1 MTQLVTILGATGSVG
16 VNTLRVLAAH
26 PERYGVFALSAYNN
40 VELLLRQCLE
50 HRPLHAV
57 VGDAEKAAKLREQL
71 RAAGLA
77 TEVHH
82 GVEALIDI
90 AQAPEVHTVMAAIV
104 GGAGL
109 MPTLAAA
116 RAGKKV
122 LLANKEA
129 LVMAGELFMQAAE
142 QGGAKILPID
152 SEHNAIFQC
161 LPIDPQA
168 RFTRCNGD
176 GFAKIVLTAS
186 GGPFRD
192 WSLDA
197 MAAATPAQACKH
209 PNWSMGQKIS
219 VDSATLVNKALEL
232 IEASYL
238 FATPA
243 EQIDIVIHPQ
253 SVVHSLVYYR
263 DGSVLAQLGNPDMR
277 TPIAY
282 GLAWPERIDS
292 GVASLDLAAIG
303 KLEFEPPD
311 PRRFPG
317 LRLGREAA
325 QARGAAPI
333 VFNAA
338 NEIAVAAFLSGQ
350 VGFGEIPVIIERV
363 MNELQCQA
371 PSELDA
377 VLAIDAESRALAR
390 RLVDG
395 RSDRHA
401 DGNGD
406 ICSAASGP
414 SRQAATR
421 GNG

>member
-1 MTQLVTILGATGSVG
+1 MKQLVTILGATGSIG
-16 VNTLRVLAAH
+16 VNTLRVLAEH
-26 PERYGVFALSAYNN
+26 PERYGVFALTAYSNT
-40 VELLLRQCLE
+40 ELLLRQCLE

-57 VGDAEKAAKLREQL
+57 TGNAEAADKLRKQL
-71 RAAGLA
+71 RAAGLT

-82 GVEALIDI
+82 GAQALVDV

-104 GGAGL
+104 GGVGL

-129 LVMAGELFMQAAE
+129 LVMAGELFMNAAE
-142 QGGAKILPID
+142 AGGAKILPID

-161 LPIDPQA
+161 LPIDSHA
-168 RFTRCNGD
+168 RFTRRNGD

-192 WSLDA
+192 WTLDA
-197 MAAATPAQACKH
+197 MGAATPAQACKH

-282 GLAWPERIDS
+282 GLAWPERIAS
-292 GVASLDLAAIG
+292 GVTSLDLATIG
-303 KLEFEPPD
+303 RLEFEAPD
-311 PRRFPG
+311 PQRFPG

-325 QARGAAPI
+325 EQRGAAPI

-338 NEIAVAAFLSGQ
+338 NEIAVAAFLAGQ

-363 MNELQCQA
+363 MNGLQCEA
-371 PSELDA
+371 PRDLDA
-377 VLAIDAESRALAR
+377 VLAIDAESRAMALKLSGAR
-390 RLVDG
+390 
-395 RSDRHA
+395 
-401 DGNGD
+401 GD

-414 SRQAATR
+414 SRQAAATSS
-421 GNG
+421 G

>member
-1 MTQLVTILGATGSVG
+1 MKQTLTILGATGSVG
-16 VNTLRVLAAH
+16 VNTLRVVAEH
-26 PERYGVFALSAYNN
+26 PERFRVFALSAHSNT
-40 VELLLRQCLE
+40 ELLLQQCIDFKPE
-50 HRPLHAV
+50 HAV
-57 VGDAEKAAKLREQL
+57 TGSAQAAARLAEGL
-71 RAAGLA
+71 RAAGLSTA
-77 TEVHH
+77 VHH
-82 GVEALIDI
+82 GAQALVDI
-90 AQAPEVHTVMAAIV
+90 ASAPEVHTVMAAIV

-109 MPTLAAA
+109 LPTLAAA

-129 LVMAGELFMQAAE
+129 LVMSGELFMSAAE
-142 QGGAKILPID
+142 AGGARILPID

-168 RFTRCNGD
+168 RFTRRSGD

-209 PNWSMGQKIS
+209 PNWSMGRKIS

-243 EQIDIVIHPQ
+243 AQIDIVIHPQ
-253 SVVHSLVYYR
+253 SIVHSLVYYR

-292 GVASLDLAAIG
+292 GVEPLDLAAHG
-303 KLEFEPPD
+303 KLEFLPPD
-311 PRRFPG
+311 PQRFPG
-317 LRLGREAA
+317 LRLGRQAA
-325 QARGAAPI
+325 EARGAAPI

-338 NEIAVAAFLSGQ
+338 NEIAVAAFLAGQ
-350 VGFGEIPVIIERV
+350 VGFGQIAVIIERV
-363 MNELQCQA
+363 MNELSATA
-371 PSELDA
+371 PADLEA
-377 VLAIDAESRALAR
+377 VLALDATSRAAAAR
-390 RLVDG
+390 LIRK
-395 RSDRHA
+395 
-401 DGNGD
+401 
-406 ICSAASGP
+406 SA
-414 SRQAATR
+414 
-421 GNG
+421 